1 MFMCE
6 VYQSL
11 NLISHSMIF
20 IVFRASTCTCS
31 AAGKNKWLDKLTV
44 NFFSYFIYFLL
55 YRCLFS
61 LSRAMVRYQKHFV
74 DKKLVVKFK
83 E

>member
-1 MFMCE
+1 MVVFMCE

-44 NFFSYFIYFLL
+44 NFFLISSTFYFTGVSFRLAEL
-55 YRCLFS
+55 W
-61 LSRAMVRYQKHFV
+61 
-74 DKKLVVKFK
+74 
-83 E
+83 